1 MGAVWLGLT
10 VGCARCHDHKY
21 DPLSTREFYSL
32 YAFFN
37 NVDEAGNGGP
47 RDGRGNHKPYLRLP
61 APELEAQAA
70 AKDVEIAAARSALA
84 AVEKDVAPRQAE
96 WKGCAGVSAA
106 VGSPR
111 PASPAAGGGVVPT
124 GLADGSVL
132 ASGPM
137 PASRCMS

>member
-21 DPLSTREFYSL
+21 DPITARDFYSFA
-32 YAFFN
+32 AFFN

-70 AKDVEIAAARSALA
+70 AKQKEIDEAKRILTE
-84 AVEKDVAPRQAE
+84 VEKQVAPRQAQWE
-96 WKGCAGVSAA
+96 TVALREEPKW
-106 VGSPR
+106 
-111 PASPAAGGGVVPT
+111 T
-124 GLADGSVL
+124 
-132 ASGPM
+132 
-137 PASRCMS
+137 